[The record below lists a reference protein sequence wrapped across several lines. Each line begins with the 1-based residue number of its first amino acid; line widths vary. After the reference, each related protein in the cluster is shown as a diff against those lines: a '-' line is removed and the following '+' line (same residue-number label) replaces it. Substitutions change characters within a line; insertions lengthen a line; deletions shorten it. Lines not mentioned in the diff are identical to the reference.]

1 MTNAHQP
8 LAHSSTEIRWPGRT
22 LGLMRKASFAG
33 NGRLFGLEL
42 ARTCREQN
50 ESRLWTRIIGRQK
63 KMTVQVV
70 FHDRAHMTGRCML
83 STLLLRNLERVQNR
97 IRHAVRVEAPRIVA
111 VFVCTRPGQSMLC
124 SGENRVRCDTA
135 RAAGR
140 ELSF

>member
-83 STLLLRNLERVQNR
+83 STLLLRNLERVQNKV
-97 IRHAVRVEAPRIVA
+97 RHAV
-111 VFVCTRPGQSMLC
+111 CTCRSSEDRRSRRLH
-124 SGENRVRCDTA
+124 
-135 RAAGR
+135 AAWTVDALFRRKQGT
-140 ELSF
+140 L